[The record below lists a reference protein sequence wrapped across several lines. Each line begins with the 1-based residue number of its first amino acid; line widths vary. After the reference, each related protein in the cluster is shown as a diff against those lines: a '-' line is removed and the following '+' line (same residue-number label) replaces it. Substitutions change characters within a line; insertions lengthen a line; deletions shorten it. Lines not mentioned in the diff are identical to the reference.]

1 MPIRPPDREPQPSAG
16 PDAGPEAGDGAGR
29 EGDARVARDDHPV
42 QQSAATSGSQG
53 SVAGA
58 PVAGATVSGGSVV
71 GASVVGP
78 TVATGNPGASIA
90 GSSLA
95 GVAAIGGTSV
105 AAPSASAA
113 VPPRSGGRETFG
125 ADELA
130 IVMSHFDIGVIES
143 IVEYPRGSRK
153 APKLLIVSEQG
164 KFLLKRRARGKDD
177 PYKVAFA
184 HALQLYLASKQFPL
198 PHLIGTKKDNN
209 SMLQWRSGV
218 YELFEYIPGQ
228 GYPQTLEATF
238 DGGRVLS
245 LYHKLLQDFRSEWQP
260 TGGSYHLAPA
270 VETGLRAIPASLS
283 SPDSVTGPVLKF
295 LLDSY
300 RHAAQM
306 ANALG
311 LDAWPKQIVHAD
323 WHPGNMLF
331 RDNRVV
337 AVIDYDSARMQ
348 PRIIDAANGALQF
361 SIIGGDDDIATW
373 PEYIDE
379 SRYKRFLRGYDEVML
394 LSEAEMRTIPWLM
407 IEALIAEAVFPIAA
421 TGQFGRLEGFA
432 FLQMVQRKVYWMQR
446 SADRLVE
453 LAMS

>member
-1 MPIRPPDREPQPSAG
+1 MPIRQSEPSA
-16 PDAGPEAGDGAGR
+16 
-29 EGDARVARDDHPV
+29 
-42 QQSAATSGSQG
+42 T
-53 SVAGA
+53 
-58 PVAGATVSGGSVV
+58 
-71 GASVVGP
+71 P
-78 TVATGNPGASIA
+78 TP
-90 GSSLA
+90 
-95 GVAAIGGTSV
+95 
-105 AAPSASAA
+105 PASAA
-113 VPPRSGGRETFG
+113 APGAAHAGPQAGVSGTGQAPRTGQRETFT

-130 IVMSHFDIGVIES
+130 IVLSHFDIGVIES

-153 APKLLIVSEQG
+153 APKLLVVSEQG

-177 PYKVAFA
+177 PYKVAFS

-198 PHLIGTKKDNN
+198 PHLIGTRKDNN
-209 SMLQWRSGV
+209 SMLQWRNTV

-228 GYPQTLEATF
+228 SYPQTLEATF
-238 DGGRVLS
+238 EGGRVLS
-245 LYHKLLQDFRSEWQP
+245 LYHKLLGDFRSEWQP

-270 VETGLRAIPASLS
+270 VEQGLRRIPASLS
-283 SPDSVTGPVLKF
+283 SPDSATGPVLQF

-300 RHAAQM
+300 HHAAQM

-331 RDNRVV
+331 KDNRVV
-337 AVIDYDSARMQ
+337 AVIDYDSARLQ

-394 LSEAEMRTIPWLM
+394 LSEAEMRAIPWLM

-432 FLQMVQRKVYWMQR
+432 FLQMVQRKVYWLQR